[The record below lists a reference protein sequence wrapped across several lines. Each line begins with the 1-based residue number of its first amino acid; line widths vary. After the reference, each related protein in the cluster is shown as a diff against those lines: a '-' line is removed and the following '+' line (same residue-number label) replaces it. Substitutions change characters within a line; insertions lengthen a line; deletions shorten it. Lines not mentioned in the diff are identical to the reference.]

1 MFDELINGKKR
12 MAFVGANSQG
22 KTYALEQIIKNKNV
36 KDHCI
41 AVWSEVKSDENMKN
55 SADNSTLMTW
65 INRLIDIQSIKD
77 TLDEII
83 KDLDFSEINNN
94 SFLNISLSNAVE
106 SFKNLIG
113 VNVTTSSNI
122 FGNPGSG
129 EKFWAQLK
137 VISKILSENTDNVYQ
152 YLIIDEPER
161 HLHPSLFKLVGTV
174 LKEISNKNINVIIA
188 THSPVILKYF
198 IEDTDEIFVF
208 KNGEAKQIP
217 SKKSFVN
224 LIDAYNLYNEDKFK
238 YESYSLIESK
248 KEEYFELFFL
258 PIILRCVFSKCVLLG
273 EGHVEKEIF
282 ELLNERYSNEEILT
296 NVQTEIVFGKCFFP
310 WLISC
315 FHECGLKVVALFDT
329 DIKEDDDKTTNK
341 YIKHNNCNNII
352 ERTADGVVSLAPKIE
367 NILKIPDEK
376 RSDKVKINLIEIRKR
391 YMDNDLTVINLL
403 SNIYEAIKSI
413 AKSSL

>member
-77 TLDEII
+77 KLDEII
-83 KDLDFSEINNN
+83 SDLDFSEINNN
-94 SFLNISLSNAVE
+94 SSLNVSLSNAVE

-122 FGNPGSG
+122 FGKPGSG
-129 EKFWAQLK
+129 EKFLAQLK

-161 HLHPSLFKLVGTV
+161 HLHPSLFKLVGNV

-208 KNGEAKQIP
+208 KDGVPKQVP
-217 SKKSFVN
+217 SKKTFVN
-224 LIDAYNLYNEDKFK
+224 LFDEHNIYSNDEFK
-238 YESYSLIESK
+238 YESYSLIESNR
-248 KEEYFELFFL
+248 EEYFELFIL
-258 PIILRCVFSKCVLLG
+258 PLILRCVFSKCVLLG
-273 EGHVEKEIF
+273 EGHIEKELF
-282 ELLNERYSNEEILT
+282 ELLNEKYANDDVLM

-310 WLISC
+310 WVISC
-315 FHECGLKVVALFDT
+315 LNECDLKVIAVFDT
-329 DIKEDDDKTTNK
+329 DIEENDDKTTSK
-341 YIKHNNCNNII
+341 YKKHNNCNKII
-352 ERTADGVVSLAPKIE
+352 EKIFCHS
-367 NILKIPDEK
+367 K
-376 RSDKVKINLIEIRKR
+376 
-391 YMDNDLTVINLL
+391 
-403 SNIYEAIKSI
+403 
-413 AKSSL
+413 